1 MPMVIDAGSSAAAAL
16 ATATSATTA
25 LCHKHRP
32 SRSKNTRPPLPY
44 SRAIVVDG
52 LGDVKARRVTA
63 SARSTMRR
71 YDRERNLALRA
82 DVLVLEALSLIHIS
96 EPT

>member
-1 MPMVIDAGSSAAAAL
+1 MPMVIDTGSSAAAAL
-16 ATATSATTA
+16 ATATSATSTTTA

-82 DVLVLEALSLIHIS
+82 DVLVLEA
-96 EPT
+96 